1 MASSPLPPITS
12 ATPTTRSSSTQS
24 SSPPSSGT
32 LADHRHRLDEIDGA
46 LLELLG
52 RRIDIGRR
60 VAEYKRDN
68 DVPVMQPSRV
78 QQVLDRV
85 AADAAGHHL
94 DPEFVRSLYRLIID
108 EMCRVEDEIVDDRQ
122 PG

>member
-1 MASSPLPPITS
+1 MASSSLPPTTS
-12 ATPTTRSSSTQS
+12 ATPLTSASLAP
-24 SSPPSSGT
+24 SSPT
-32 LADHRHRLDEIDGA
+32 LADHRRRLDEIDGA

-108 EMCRVEDEIVDDRQ
+108 EMCRVEDEIVDDRR

>member
-1 MASSPLPPITS
+1 MASSSLPPVTS
-12 ATPTTRSSSTQS
+12 S
-24 SSPPSSGT
+24 SSPSPSPST
-32 LADHRHRLDEIDGA
+32 LADHRRRLDEIDGA

-78 QQVLDRV
+78 EQVLDRV

-94 DPEFVRSLYRLIID
+94 DTEFVRSLYRLIID
-108 EMCRVEDEIVDDRQ
+108 EMCRVEHEIVDGRQ